1 MPTIPRDAR
10 IFVTGHR
17 GMVGSA
23 LVRRFEATGF
33 TNLLTA
39 TRQEVDLR
47 DQAAVDEWFDTQ
59 RPQYVVHAAGRVGG
73 IQANRTRP
81 AEFLYDNLMIHA
93 TVLRA
98 AWRTGVEKLLYLG
111 SSCVYPRDCPQPM
124 REDYLLTGPME
135 PTNDA
140 YAIAKIAGVKSCQA
154 YRKQYGC
161 NFIAAMPTNLYG
173 PNDNFDPHNSHVVAG
188 LVRKFHEA
196 KESGGDAVTL
206 WGTGTP
212 RRELMYVDDI
222 ADACLFLL
230 ESYDD
235 ESPINVGTGEDVT
248 IVELAETVRD
258 VVYPEARVE
267 FDPAMPDG
275 PPRKLLDVSRLH
287 ALGWRHQI
295 ALAEGLQTTY
305 DWFLNRTSNAPPSKE
320 S

>member
-1 MPTIPRDAR
+1 MPTVARDAR

-23 LVRRFEATGF
+23 LVRRFEAAGF
-33 TNLLTA
+33 THLLTA

-47 DQAAVDEWFDTQ
+47 DQAAVDRWFDAH
-59 RPQYVVHAAGRVGG
+59 RPQYVVHAAGTVGG

-98 AWRTGVEKLLYLG
+98 AWRTGVTKLLYLG

-124 REDYLLTGPME
+124 REEYLLTGPME

-173 PNDNFDPHNSHVVAG
+173 PNDNFDPQKSHVVAG

-196 KESGGDAVTL
+196 QESGGEAVTL

-212 RRELMYVDDI
+212 RRELMYVDDV

-230 ESYDD
+230 ENYND
-235 ESPINVGTGEDVT
+235 EAPINVGTGEDVT
-248 IVELAETVRD
+248 IAELAETVRD
-258 VVYPEARVE
+258 VVFPKVRVE
-267 FDPAMPDG
+267 FDPSMPDG

-287 ALGWRHQI
+287 ALGWRHKI
-295 ALAEGLQTTY
+295 ALAEGLATTY
-305 DWFLNRTSNAPPSKE
+305 DWFRSHASDAPPSQE
-320 S
+320 N